1 MAAGGPRPPERPQAQ
16 EEDGDPPGAT
26 FVAVDG
32 GQTRQSEAA
41 EAVLEAVASWAR
53 AGGLDLD
60 DPRNRRAAGDVA
72 SDLAARGITEPD
84 PRDVFEVCRH
94 LQDDAFQLS
103 LDLLLRSTSYAKLAD
118 AVRDGSGGATPLHVV
133 E

>member
-16 EEDGDPPGAT
+16 EEDGDPSGAT
-26 FVAVDG
+26 FAAVDG

-41 EAVLEAVASWAR
+41 EAVLETVASWAR

-84 PRDVFEVCRH
+84 PRDVSEVCRR

-118 AVRDGSGGATPLHVV
+118 AVRDGSGGATPFHVV